1 MASRDPLQFYLDKSN
16 PDAWKAVTRL
26 SQAVGEDA
34 RAAGLTEQLIELV
47 NLRVSQLNGCAFCLD
62 LHTRLAV
69 KAGLSAQRLGA
80 RSAWWEAESLYTR
93 QERAALQLAEAITRV
108 RDIDNVNAAQL
119 LASNAL
125 DDAQYAAVQWVA
137 MTMNLTN
144 RISILSHHPVRP
156 NAESRPALE
165 GSHDQS

>member
-1 MASRDPLQFYLDKSN
+1 MASRDPLQFYLDKAS

-26 SQAVGEDA
+26 SKTVGDDA
-34 RAAGLTEQLIELV
+34 RAAGLSEQLIELV
-47 NLRVSQLNGCAFCLD
+47 NLRVSQINGCAFCLD

-80 RSAWWEAESLYTR
+80 LPAWWEAENLYTH
-93 QERAALQLAEAITRV
+93 QERAALQLAEEVTRIS
-108 RDIDNVNAAQL
+108 DIDSVKAAQL
-119 LASNAL
+119 LASTAL

-144 RISILSHHPVRP
+144 RISILSHHPVRTT
-156 NAESRPALE
+156 AETRVALE
-165 GSHDQS
+165 E

>member
-16 PDAWKAVTRL
+16 PDVWKAVTQL
-26 SQAVGEDA
+26 SQRVGEDA

-69 KAGLSAQRLGA
+69 KAGVSSQRLGTL
-80 RSAWWEAESLYTR
+80 SAWWEAERLYTA
-93 QERAALQLAEAITRV
+93 QERAALQLAETTTRIK
-108 RDIDNVNAAQL
+108 DIDSVIAAQL

-125 DDAQYAAVQWVA
+125 DDEQYAAVQWVA

-156 NAESRPALE
+156 NADSRSALE
-165 GSHDQS
+165 E

>member
-1 MASRDPLQFYLDKSN
+1 MASRDPLQFYLDKSS
-16 PDAWKAVTRL
+16 PETWKSVTRL
-26 SQAVGEDA
+26 SKSVGEEA
-34 RAAGLTEQLIELV
+34 QAAGLSKQLIELV
-47 NLRVSQLNGCAFCLD
+47 NIRVSQLNGCAFCLD
-62 LHTRLAV
+62 LHTRLAI

-80 RSAWWEAESLYTR
+80 LPAWWEAESLYTVE
-93 QERAALQLAEAITRV
+93 ERAALQLAEAITRIS
-108 RDIDNVNAAQL
+108 DIDSVIAAQL

-156 NAESRPALE
+156 NADSRPALE
-165 GSHDQS
+165 E

>member
-16 PDAWKAVTRL
+16 PETWKVVTQL
-26 SQAVGEDA
+26 SKSVGEQA
-34 RAAGLTEQLIELV
+34 QAAGLSKQLIELV

-62 LHTRLAV
+62 LHTRSAV

-80 RSAWWEAESLYTR
+80 LSAWWEAENLYTP
-93 QERAALQLAEAITRV
+93 QERAALQLAEAVTRIH
-108 RDIDNVNAAQL
+108 DIDNVIAAQL
-119 LASNAL
+119 LASNVL

-137 MTMNLTN
+137 MAMNLTN

-165 GSHDQS
+165 E